1 MLHSRECCDRAS
13 DSRINGEMT
22 ATTIDGHPPKGD
34 SLTPPEAMRLL
45 ALAMPDASTAGD
57 SPSSDAEPGT
67 GGALGGLAGL
77 TCLGALYWGLLFAG
91 PSRLWAAPEALPKS
105 GSAGPN
111 EMPVRGSVTGAA
123 LAASDV
129 PLTKEPHVRHTT
141 AAILATTLA
150 SSAALAQDFPPGH
163 ILIADSAVDFHGV
176 QGHNG
181 WRYRYDRGNGTTEY
195 DMVHFAP
202 PAAVWSATPAWGGAG
217 GSLDTSHCFMHSEGG
232 HPNTGSPCNT
242 PAQGVL
248 RPIREWRPTIN
259 GPFAVQAF
267 IGVNAGTA
275 NGVRFDLLSGDS
287 VVWSQTMTASSQPV
301 SVWLDVASSA
311 PIRIRADGLGNCGG
325 DGFSSRLLIYAPDCD
340 GNQVVD
346 ATQISLS
353 PGLDANGNQRLDCCE
368 GTYTC
373 CPTDLFANRQT
384 DGADLAILLSQW
396 GPNTGSTVCD
406 FNMSGSVD
414 GSDLATL
421 LAAWGPCPQ

>member
-13 DSRINGEMT
+13 DSRINGKMT

-34 SLTPPEAMRLL
+34 SLTPPGAMRLL
-45 ALAMPDASTAGD
+45 ALAMPDSSTAGD

-111 EMPVRGSVTGAA
+111 EMPVSGSVTGAA

-141 AAILATTLA
+141 AAILAMTLA
-150 SSAALAQDFPPGH
+150 SSAALAQAGPDGH
-163 ILIADSAVDFHGV
+163 LLIADSAAEFSTV
-176 QGHNG
+176 QGQGG
-181 WRYRYDRGNGTTEY
+181 WRYRYDRGPGTSVFDMANFIPTNG
-195 DMVHFAP
+195 
-202 PAAVWSATPAWGGAG
+202 WCATPQYGGAG
-217 GSLDTSHCFMHSEGG
+217 NSLDQSYAFLGIELGHTNTS
-232 HPNTGSPCNT
+232 SPCNT
-242 PAQGVL
+242 PGQGVL
-248 RPIREWRPTIN
+248 RPIRQWSPNTS
-259 GPFAVQAF
+259 GPLKILIEVSVASTSV
-267 IGVNAGTA
+267 
-275 NGVRFDLLSGDS
+275 NGVRFDLKIGDALAWTRT
-287 VVWSQTMTASSQPV
+287 VTASTQGPV
-301 SVWLDVASSA
+301 AALIDSPQSA
-311 PIRIRADGLGNCGG
+311 LIQLVTDGLGNCHG
-325 DGFSSRLLIYAPDCD
+325 DMFQSRIRIYAPDCD

-346 ATQISLS
+346 ATQIALS

-373 CPTDLFANRQT
+373 CQTDLFANRQT